1 MAKRTQKKKAGSK
14 YAILILLAVVAVIA
28 IASGLFYANSKNEK
42 DVMDKKDGDTPQQIS
57 LLDESI
63 EAQRLVD
70 NILLQKNN
78 WQLMEND
85 SGEKEVEV
93 EESGAKVK
101 ISQRELAVGIPSS
114 TSTTGAAAW
123 LQEKVEGAGLVYVS
137 GKPVKYKKWDAYQ
150 AQVGISV
157 KAGQS
162 KKNFVVDTITFFHND
177 NLKKKDKD
185 VKDLPEEEAIEE
197 TKEQQ
202 GTVRQFRGKVAIVI
216 DDCGYDLASVHT
228 LLDTGLPFS
237 YAILPFKPYSSD
249 VLELVKSRGRVPM
262 LHLPMEPMNAAA
274 MSEGANTIRTNLTAA
289 EKLTLTRKAVN
300 SLPGIIGVNN
310 HQGSKATSDA
320 ATMKVVLGELRSQ
333 GLFFLDSH
341 TTSATVA
348 KGMAQQLGVATARND
363 IFLDNSSNVADIRAQ
378 IYKALAL
385 AQKNGSVIAICHART
400 NTAKCWKL
408 YAEEFKKTGITFVP
422 VTELLY

>member
-1 MAKRTQKKKAGSK
+1 MAKRTQTKKSGSK
-14 YAILILLAVVAVIA
+14 YAVLILLAVVAVIA
-28 IASGLFYANSKNEK
+28 VVGGFLYANSKNEK
-42 DVMDKKDGDTPQQIS
+42 DVLDKNNGSEPQQIS

-85 SGEKEVEV
+85 SGEKEVAV

-101 ISQRELAVGIPSS
+101 ISQRDLAVGIPSS
-114 TSTTGAAAW
+114 TSATGAASW
-123 LQEKVEGAGLVYVS
+123 LQEKVEAAGLIYIG
-137 GKPVKYKKWDAYQ
+137 GKAVKYKKWDAYQ

-157 KAGQS
+157 KAGAG

-185 VKDLPEEEAIEE
+185 VKDLPEEEVKEE

-249 VLELVKSRGRVPM
+249 VLELVKARGRVPM

-274 MSEGANTIRTNLTAA
+274 MSEGSNTVRTNLSAA
-289 EKLTLTRKAVN
+289 DKLSLTRKAVN
-300 SLPGIIGVNN
+300 SLPGILGVNN
-310 HQGSKATSDA
+310 HQGSKATSDR
-320 ATMKVVLGELRSQ
+320 ATMKVVLGELKSQ
-333 GLFFLDSH
+333 GLFFVDSR
-341 TTSATVA
+341 TTAASVA
-348 KGMAQQLGVATARND
+348 REMAQSIGVATARND

-378 IYKALAL
+378 IYKAFAI
-385 AQKNGSVIAICHART
+385 ADKQGSVIAICHART
-400 NTAKCWKL
+400 NTAKCWQQ
-408 YAEEFKKTGITFVP
+408 YASEFKKTGIIFVP

>member
-157 KAGQS
+157 KAGQG

-289 EKLTLTRKAVN
+289 EKLSLTRKAVN

-348 KGMAQQLGVATARND
+348 KSMAQQLGVATARND

>member
-1 MAKRTQKKKAGSK
+1 MAKRTQKKAGSK
-14 YAILILLAVVAVIA
+14 YAIVILLAVVAVIA

-123 LQEKVEGAGLVYVS
+123 LQEKVEGSGLVYIS

-157 KAGQS
+157 KAGQG
-162 KKNFVVDTITFFHND
+162 KKSFVVDTITFFHND

-185 VKDLPEEEAIEE
+185 VKDLPEQEAIEE

-202 GTVRQFRGKVAIVI
+202 GTARQFRGKIAIVI

-274 MSEGANTIRTNLTAA
+274 MSEGANTVRTNLSAA
-289 EKLTLTRKAVN
+289 DKLALTRRAVN

-310 HQGSKATSDA
+310 HQGSKATSDT

-333 GLFFLDSH
+333 GLFFVDSR
-341 TTSATVA
+341 TTAASVA
-348 KGMAQQLGVATARND
+348 CDMAQKLGVATARND

>member
-14 YAILILLAVVAVIA
+14 YAIVILLAVVAVIA

-123 LQEKVEGAGLVYVS
+123 LQEKVESAGLVYIS

-157 KAGQS
+157 KAGQG
-162 KKNFVVDTITFFHND
+162 KKSFVVDTITFFHND

-185 VKDLPEEEAIEE
+185 VKDLPEQEAIEE

-202 GTVRQFRGKVAIVI
+202 GTARQFRGKIAIVI
-216 DDCGYDLASVHT
+216 DDCGYDLTSVHT

-262 LHLPMEPMNAAA
+262 LHLPMEPMDAAA
-274 MSEGANTIRTNLTAA
+274 MSEGANTVRTNLSAA
-289 EKLTLTRKAVN
+289 DKLALTRRAVN

-310 HQGSKATSDA
+310 HQGSKATSDT

-333 GLFFLDSH
+333 GLFFVDSR
-341 TTSATVA
+341 TTAASVA
-348 KGMAQQLGVATARND
+348 CDMAQKLGVATARND